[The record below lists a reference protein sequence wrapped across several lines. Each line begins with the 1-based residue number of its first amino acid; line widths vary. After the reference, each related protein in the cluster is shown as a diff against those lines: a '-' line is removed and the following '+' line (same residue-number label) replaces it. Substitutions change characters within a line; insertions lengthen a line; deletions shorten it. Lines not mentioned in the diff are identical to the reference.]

1 MNYKNGLP
9 VKEIEI
15 LFFGTMVKVK
25 NDILGIRPCASNSL
39 HNMSPVIHSKRSM
52 LTL

>member
-25 NDILGIRPCASNSL
+25 NDILNIRPCASNSL